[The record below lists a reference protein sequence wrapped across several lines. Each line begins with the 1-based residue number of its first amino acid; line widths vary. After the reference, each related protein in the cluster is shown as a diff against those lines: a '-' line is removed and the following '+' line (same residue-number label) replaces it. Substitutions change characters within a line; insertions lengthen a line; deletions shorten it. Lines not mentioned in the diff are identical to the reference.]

1 MNKEKTDCCD
11 LDMIVSDFYQQ
22 LKNYLIGKTGDIHLA
37 EDIVQDVMLKVISAH
52 QKSVPVKNLR
62 AWLYQITRNT
72 LIDYYRGRKNK
83 IEAYI
88 EYIDE
93 VQFSQKDDTF
103 SPKEYLIPMI
113 KLLPDKYSI
122 PLLLSDIEN
131 KKQAEVAKI
140 INISLSATKMRI
152 QRARKMLYDL
162 FIECCDIQYDK
173 NGSFLHCI
181 VKETCTPLR
190 NLE

>member
-1 MNKEKTDCCD
+1 MNKEKKDCCD
-11 LDMIVSDFYQQ
+11 LDMIVSAFYQQ

-37 EDIVQDVMLKVISAH
+37 EDIVQEVMLKVVSAH
-52 QKSVPVKNLR
+52 QKSIPVKNLR

-72 LIDYYRGRKNK
+72 LIDYYRRKKNTCK
-83 IEAYI
+83 NYE

-93 VQFSQKDDTF
+93 VILSKENDTF
-103 SPKEYLIPMI
+103 SPKEYVIKMI
-113 KLLPDKYSI
+113 QLLPEKYRI
-122 PLLLSDIEN
+122 PLLLSDIDN

-140 INISLSATKMRI
+140 TGISLSATKMRI

-162 FIECCDIQYDK
+162 FVECCDIQYTE
-173 NGSFLHCI
+173 NGSFLHCTI
-181 VKETCTPLR
+181 KESCVPLR